1 MREKW
6 RGMRG
11 GADFELG
18 WRGSEKFELGGG
30 GGGWEEVGIELGWGD
45 GGKFE
50 LGGEMLENLNWV
62 GEDGGEFELGG
73 YWGLEMVGI
82 KNL

>member
-1 MREKW
+1 MVRILNSVGEAARNLNW
-6 RGMRG
+6 V
-11 GADFELG
+11 
-18 WRGSEKFELGGG
+18 GGG
-30 GGGWEEVGIELGWGD
+30 GGRKSVMNWGD

-73 YWGLEMVGI
+73 YWGLEMVGL

>member
-1 MREKW
+1 MVRILNSVGEAARNLNW
-6 RGMRG
+6 V
-11 GADFELG
+11 
-18 WRGSEKFELGGG
+18 GG

-73 YWGLEMVGI
+73 YWGLEMVGL